1 MKNFSAMTK
10 TECIKLINRMF
21 GFGTYKGMFSEQDDV
36 ATLRSLAA
44 AQYDKFIVIAEGG
57 RA

>member
-1 MKNFSAMTK
+1 MKDFNHMTK

-36 ATLRSLAA
+36 NTLRSLAA
-44 AQYDKFIVIAEGG
+44 SQYDKFLVIAGG

>member
-1 MKNFSAMTK
+1 MKDFNHMTK

-36 ATLRSLAA
+36 NTLRSLAA
-44 AQYDKFIVIAEGG
+44 SQYDKYLVIAGG